1 MEVVVQYMDG
11 CPNWRTAEQRLQ
23 DLADELGLRVTR
35 VRVSTPEE
43 AAAVGFGG
51 SPTILVDG
59 RDPFAA
65 DTEPAGL
72 ACRVYQTPD
81 GLKGSPTSDQLHV
94 ALAKLRTPG
103 PQPARQTGG
112 PG

>member
-1 MEVVVQYMDG
+1 
-11 CPNWRTAEQRLQ
+11 
-23 DLADELGLRVTR
+23 
-35 VRVSTPEE
+35 
-43 AAAVGFGG
+43 
-51 SPTILVDG
+51 
-59 RDPFAA
+59 
-65 DTEPAGL
+65 
-72 ACRVYQTPD
+72 VYQTPD